1 MHTHTY
7 SRQHKCCSNDINFP
21 KKFSLFAKNFMV
33 GHIAKY
39 SVVGVFANI
48 SQPHYVS
55 GFLRPIL
62 LACAYI
68 PCSDSVRKDK

>member
-1 MHTHTY
+1 
-7 SRQHKCCSNDINFP
+7 
-21 KKFSLFAKNFMV
+21 MV

-48 SQPHYVS
+48 SQPHYIS
-55 GFLRPIL
+55 GFLPPIL

-68 PCSDSVRKDK
+68 PRSDSVRKDR